1 MPLRTFA
8 AAVTLAGLVALPAH
22 AAQCGGELGQWMA
35 GLRAEAQA
43 AGVGAKGL
51 AAFDSARYDKRV
63 IGRDRAQGVFAQTF
77 AEFSGRMVSG
87 YRLKHGAANL
97 QKYASTFARAER
109 EYGVPGAVIT
119 AFWALE
125 TDFGAVQGD
134 FDTLDA
140 LTTLAYDC
148 RRPHLFR
155 PQLIALLKLFDRGD
169 IPVNVQGAWAG
180 EIGQVQILPSDILE
194 HGIDGD
200 GDGQVDLR
208 GSKPDVIMTAAR
220 FIKHLGWRAGEP
232 WLQEVRLTRDLPW
245 DQTGRTTR
253 LPVAQWAAWG
263 VQPRTGEL
271 VTNLEASLLLPM
283 GKDGPA
289 FLAYPNYNVYLEWN
303 QSFVYTMTA
312 AYLATRFTGA
322 PKVDLR
328 NPSPGLSINDMKAL
342 QKKLDARGHDV
353 GKIDGVLG
361 IGTREAVRAEQKR
374 LGMPVDGWPTSALL
388 NAL

>member
-194 HGIDGD
+194 HGTDGD

-245 DQTGRTTR
+245 EQTGRTTS

-328 NPSPGLSINDMKAL
+328 NPPPGLSINDMKAL